1 MSSMSNRAI
10 QEAITNKDLVID
22 PLNFDS
28 IKSGNI
34 DLTLASTI
42 DFFRPTKPIDLVS
55 IQKDA
60 QDELQQLTQT
70 IDITEGYDLQP
81 GQLVK
86 GYSKE
91 NIKLPSFICGIIFNI
106 DSLASIGLNAA
117 LSQYVNP
124 SFNGHKTIVLYNMSN
139 QVIRIK
145 AGLRICNLVLFKT
158 DDNPIS
164 SDEHH
169 LDLNEV
175 SSYIDELEAT
185 ETDDNSSNLDT
196 SIADFMT
203 KRIDEIVKGKA

>member
-42 DFFRPTKPIDLVS
+42 DFFSPTKAIDLS
-55 IQKDA
+55 AIPKGA
-60 QDELQQLTQT
+60 LDELQNFTQT

-124 SFNGHKTIVLYNMSN
+124 GFNGHKTIVIYNMSN

-145 AGLRICNLVLFKT
+145 AGIIICKLVLFKT

-185 ETDDNSSNLDT
+185 GTDDSSSNLDT

>member
-1 MSSMSNRAI
+1 MSSMSNRSI
-10 QEAITNKDLVID
+10 QQSIKNKELVIE
-22 PLNFDS
+22 PLYLDNIQPGS
-28 IKSGNI
+28 I
-34 DLTLASTI
+34 DLTLRPTI
-42 DFFRPTKPIDLVS
+42 DEFCPTKQIDLES

-60 QDELQQLTQT
+60 QELLQKLTQK

-91 NIKLPSFICGIIFNI
+91 TIKLPSNINGLIFNI

-124 SFNGHKTIVLYNMSN
+124 GFNGHKTIVIYNTSN

-145 AGLRICNLVLFKT
+145 AGIRICKLVLFKM
-158 DDNPIS
+158 DDNQINS
-164 SDEHH
+164 KGHH
-169 LDLNEV
+169 LDLNEI
-175 SSYIDELEAT
+175 SSYIEELEAT
-185 ETDDNSSNLDT
+185 RTDDNSRNLDT
-196 SIADFMT
+196 SIADFMK

>member
-1 MSSMSNRAI
+1 MSNRAI

-42 DFFRPTKPIDLVS
+42 DFFSPTKAIDLS
-55 IQKDA
+55 AIPKGA
-60 QDELQQLTQT
+60 LDELQNFTQT

-124 SFNGHKTIVLYNMSN
+124 GFNGHKTIVIYNMSN

-145 AGLRICNLVLFKT
+145 AGIIICKLVLFKT

-185 ETDDNSSNLDT
+185 GTDDSSSNLDT

>member
-42 DFFRPTKPIDLVS
+42 DFFSPTKAIDLS
-55 IQKDA
+55 AIPKGA
-60 QDELQQLTQT
+60 LDELQNFTQT

-91 NIKLPSFICGIIFNI
+91 IIKIPSYINGIIFNI
-106 DSLASIGLNAA
+106 DSLASIGLNAT

-124 SFNGHKTIVLYNMSN
+124 GFNGHKTIVIYNMSN

-145 AGLRICNLVLFKT
+145 AGIIICKLVLFKT

-185 ETDDNSSNLDT
+185 GTDDISSNLDT

>member
-1 MSSMSNRAI
+1 MSTMSNRSI
-10 QEAITNKDLVID
+10 QQ
-22 PLNFDS
+22 S
-28 IKSGNI
+28 IKNKEIVIEPLYLDNIQPVSI
-34 DLTLASTI
+34 DLTLGQTI
-42 DFFRPTKPIDLVS
+42 DVLCPTKQIDLES

-60 QDELQQLTQT
+60 QDELQKLTQK

-91 NIKLPSFICGIIFNI
+91 TIKLPSNINGLIFNI

-124 SFNGHKTIVLYNMSN
+124 GFNGHKTIMIYNMSN

-145 AGLRICNLVLFKT
+145 AGIRICKLVFFKM
-158 DDNPIS
+158 DDNSIR
-164 SDEHH
+164 SDEHY

-185 ETDDNSSNLDT
+185 WKDDSSRHLDT
-196 SIADFMT
+196 SIADFMN
-203 KRIDEIVKGKA
+203 KRIDVIVKGKA